1 VDIINFSAFR
11 AKLAGF
17 MDKVSEDHAPVI
29 IRRSKN
35 RSAVLMSLED
45 FRAYEE
51 TSYLLSTPANARA
64 LQTSL
69 EEAERGDVAQRNLTE

>member
-1 VDIINFSAFR
+1 MDIINFSAFR
-11 AKLAGF
+11 EKLASF
-17 MDKVSEDHAPVI
+17 MDRVNDDHTPVI

-45 FRAYEE
+45 FQSYEE

-69 EEAERGDVAQRNLTE
+69 EEAERGDIVQRNLVE

>member
-1 VDIINFSAFR
+1 MDIINFSAFR
-11 AKLAGF
+11 EKLASF
-17 MDKVSEDHAPVI
+17 MDRVNDDHAPVI

-45 FRAYEE
+45 FQSYEE

-69 EEAERGDVAQRNLTE
+69 EEAERGDIVQRNLVE